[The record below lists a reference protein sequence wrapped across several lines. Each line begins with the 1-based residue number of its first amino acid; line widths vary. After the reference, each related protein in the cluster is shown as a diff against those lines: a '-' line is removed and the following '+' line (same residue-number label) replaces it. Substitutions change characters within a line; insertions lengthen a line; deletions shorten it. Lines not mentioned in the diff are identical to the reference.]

1 MERHVSAPAPLH
13 TAAAVGP
20 LRAGFIGFRSLK
32 ALKGALGIAF
42 FLLAWQLSVPL
53 VGLESYFYPSPIDV
67 GHAFVDLTV
76 KGILPVYLI
85 DSLGRYASGVT
96 IGVVL
101 GVAAGLLIGL
111 NRTADRIMSPAINFM
126 FAIVEVAWIPIFVI
140 WWGYGFK
147 TILIA
152 LVYVVFFPILYNTL
166 VGVRTVPQ
174 VLINAML
181 SLGANRLQVLT
192 QVILPSALPNMIT
205 GFRVGAGFAFRGLIF
220 AEIIAAKSGIGYLI
234 FEGATN
240 HQTARTIV
248 GMIVVGLL
256 WLAIDNIYLKPIERV
271 TVERWGSVTTAEQ
284 RE

>member
-1 MERHVSAPAPLH
+1 MSTAPH
-13 TAAAVGP
+13 SAAVVASPGFAV
-20 LRAGFIGFRSLK
+20 LRLRYGK
-32 ALKGALGIAF
+32 AAKGALGIAA

-53 VGLESYFYPSPIDV
+53 VGLEPYFYPSPADV
-67 GHAFVDLTV
+67 WRAFRELVE
-76 KGILPVYLI
+76 KGILPVYLL
-85 DSLGRYASGVT
+85 DSLGRYAAGVA
-96 IGVVL
+96 IGTTL
-101 GVAAGLLIGL
+101 GIAAGLLIGL
-111 NRTADRIMSPAINFM
+111 SRTADRILSPAVNFM

-140 WWGYGFK
+140 WWGYGLK

-166 VGVRTVPQ
+166 VGVRTVPP
-174 VLINAML
+174 VLINATL
-181 SLGANRLQVLT
+181 SLGASRWQVLAH
-192 QVILPSALPNMIT
+192 VILPSALPNIIT

-248 GMIVVGLL
+248 GMIVLGLL
-256 WLAIDNIYLKPIERV
+256 WLAIDNVYLKPIERV
-271 TVERWGSVTTAEQ
+271 TVERWGSVTTAEK

>member
-1 MERHVSAPAPLH
+1 MSAPADIH
-13 TAAAVGP
+13 TAAAIEP
-20 LRAGFIGFRSLK
+20 AHFRIRRARYAKG
-32 ALKGALGIAF
+32 LKGALGIAA

-53 VGLESYFYPSPIDV
+53 VGLEPYFYPSPADV
-67 GHAFVDLTV
+67 WRAFVELTA

-85 DSLGRYASGVT
+85 DSLGRYAAGVT
-96 IGVVL
+96 IGTLL
-101 GVAAGLLIGL
+101 GIAAGLLIGL
-111 NRTADRIMSPAINFM
+111 NRTADRIFSPAINFM

-140 WWGYGFK
+140 WWGYGVK

-174 VLINAML
+174 VLINATL
-181 SLGANRLQVLT
+181 SLGASRWQVMT
-192 QVILPSALPNMIT
+192 QVILPSALPNIIT

-248 GMIVVGLL
+248 GMIVMGLL
-256 WLAIDNIYLKPIERV
+256 WLAIDNVYLKPIERV
-271 TVERWGSVTTAEQ
+271 TVERWGSVTTAEK